1 MENFNE
7 SQMKSL
13 QELEV
18 EMMQDLYQRASGV
31 CLKKCLPPNGKET
44 ELNKNE
50 AVCIDKCI
58 AKYLEIQEVVN
69 KKLISLQQDENAKV
83 EAMNQLQNQVT
94 K

>member
-7 SQMKSL
+7 SQIKLL

-31 CLKKCLPPNGKET
+31 CLKKCMPPNDKDT
-44 ELNKNE
+44 ELSKSE

-58 AKYLEIQEVVN
+58 GKYLEIQEVVN
-69 KKLISLQQDENAKV
+69 KTLTSLQQEENAKV
-83 EAMNQLQNQVT
+83 QAVMQGQAP